1 MSYRFI
7 NSSRGTACGS
17 SSPANS
23 YRVTPML
30 ARFYPQPL
38 IFQYFTGSRQIKRT
52 VTAIKLKDLAE
63 KSEKNVLRDSL
74 PGWRHIR
81 ILINTTAGF
90 AAQAASLYVLHQQ
103 WRGPVLVSERFVK
116 VFEDAETRVEADEI
130 DQFKRSH
137 RMIETKLQRLINVGG
152 RGDSLLQHVERF
164 IADHGVDAAG
174 DEARRFLDH
183 HN

>member
-1 MSYRFI
+1 MSYCFSSI
-7 NSSRGTACGS
+7 SRGTAGGS

-23 YRVTPML
+23 SRVTPMF

-38 IFQYFTGSRQIKRT
+38 IFLDFTGSRRINRT

-63 KSEKNVLRDSL
+63 KSEKNAPSDSL

-103 WRGPVLVSERFVK
+103 WGGAVIEGWPPGPQIRPWC
-116 VFEDAETRVEADEI
+116 
-130 DQFKRSH
+130 
-137 RMIETKLQRLINVGG
+137 
-152 RGDSLLQHVERF
+152 
-164 IADHGVDAAG
+164 
-174 DEARRFLDH
+174 
-183 HN
+183 

>member
-1 MSYRFI
+1 MSYCFS

-23 YRVTPML
+23 YRVTPMF
-30 ARFYPQPL
+30 ARFYPQLL
-38 IFQYFTGSRQIKRT
+38 IFKDFTGSRRITRT

-116 VFEDAETRVEADEI
+116 VFEDAETRVEADGI
-130 DQFKRSH
+130 DQFKGPLRS
-137 RMIETKLQRLINVGG
+137 IGPKLKG
-152 RGDSLLQHVERF
+152 
-164 IADHGVDAAG
+164 
-174 DEARRFLDH
+174 
-183 HN
+183 

>member
-1 MSYRFI
+1 MLYRF
-7 NSSRGTACGS
+7 SSIRRGTAYGS

-23 YRVTPML
+23 SRVTLMF
-30 ARFYPQPL
+30 AGFYPQPL
-38 IFQYFTGSRQIKRT
+38 IFQDFTGSRRINRT

-103 WRGPVLVSERFVK
+103 WGGAVLVSERFVQI
-116 VFEDAETRVEADEI
+116 FEDAETRVEADEI

-137 RMIETKLQRLINVGG
+137 RMIEAKLQRLIDVGG
-152 RGDSLLQHVERF
+152 RCDSLLQHVERF
-164 IADHGVDAAG
+164 VAD
-174 DEARRFLDH
+174 
-183 HN
+183 